1 MKNYLLLALAIFS
14 FSGCMNLRNSRVES
28 DYSYAGNFKKY
39 KTFNFITYRTNTDSS
54 RYNPMIEEA
63 IKARLQLQGYKYT
76 DDRPDILA
84 AYNVF
89 YEDVLFKGYDQ
100 TDLEIWLER
109 TGGREEEE
117 PEDPKE
123 IYKPIKY
130 AMTKGTL
137 QVVLIEKK
145 RNRAVWQ
152 GYASGIMGEEG
163 FTNDMYL
170 NRAVRSIFD
179 RYRVFTRGFFEPV
192 ERRN

>member
-1 MKNYLLLALAIFS
+1 MKKYLFLALSLCVFT
-14 FSGCMNLRNSRVES
+14 GCMNLRNSRVES

-39 KTFNFITYRTNTDSS
+39 KTFNFITYRTNSDSS
-54 RYNPMIEEA
+54 RYNPLIEDA
-63 IKARLQLQGYKYT
+63 IKSRLQLQGYQYT
-76 DDRPDILA
+76 DRQPDLLA
-84 AYNVF
+84 AYNIF

-100 TDLEIWLER
+100 TDIEVWIEKSNFREDDEI
-109 TGGREEEE
+109 
-117 PEDPKE
+117 EDSKE
-123 IYKPIKY
+123 AYKPVRY

-152 GYASGIMGEEG
+152 GYASGIMGDEG
-163 FTNDMYL
+163 FSNELYL

>member
-1 MKNYLLLALAIFS
+1 MKNTFLLALALFA

-54 RYNPMIEEA
+54 RYNPMIEDA

-76 DDRPDILA
+76 EDRPDLLA

-100 TDLEIWLER
+100 TDIEVWLER
-109 TGGREEEE
+109 NNYRDEEET
-117 PEDPKE
+117 EDSKE
-123 IYKPIKY
+123 TYKPVKY

-137 QVVLIEKK
+137 QVVLIEKR

-163 FTNDMYL
+163 FANDMYL

>member
-1 MKNYLLLALAIFS
+1 MKNYVFLALFLFAFT
-14 FSGCMNLRNSRVES
+14 GCMNLRNSRVES
-28 DYSYAGNFKKY
+28 DYSYSGNFKKY
-39 KTFNFITYRTNTDSS
+39 RTFNFITYRTNSDSS
-54 RYNPMIEEA
+54 RYSPLIEEA
-63 IKARLQLQGYKYT
+63 IKARLELQGYKYT
-76 DDRPDILA
+76 DRQPDLLA
-84 AYNVF
+84 AYNIF

-100 TDLEIWLER
+100 TDLEVWMEK
-109 TGGREEEE
+109 TNFREDED

-123 IYKPIKY
+123 AYKPVRY
-130 AMTKGTL
+130 SMTKGTL

-163 FTNDMYL
+163 FSNELYL